1 MCELTLALRFDKITR
16 DKNFLRGD
24 KIMIRIN
31 EIKLPLEGT
40 PEDLLAAAAKALRLP
55 KRRIISL
62 EVARKSLDSRKKENL
77 FFVYSVDVIV
87 DGDEADVLEKS
98 KCKKAMLTEP
108 FSYIIPDNKRK
119 SNLRPIVAG
128 FGPGGIWAALTL
140 ARAGLRPIV
149 LERGRDIDQRTAD
162 VNRFWQT
169 KVIDETSNVQFGEG
183 GAGTFSD
190 GKLTTGIKDK
200 LCRKVFLDFVEF
212 GAPEEILYS
221 WRPHIGT
228 DKLGQVVKNMREEI
242 KRLGGDVL
250 FSCCLTDIIIAN
262 GVVHGVTY
270 INEKGEAVDIE
281 TDSVILAVG
290 HSAKDTVEM
299 LYNKGIDIMQKPFS
313 VGARIEHPRKMID
326 RAQYGDFAGHPALGA
341 ADYKLACHPP
351 HGRGAYTFCMCPGG
365 TVVAAAS
372 ENGGVV
378 VNGMSNFAR
387 NEENSNSA
395 LLVGVEPE
403 DFGSEHPL
411 AGFKLQREIEEK
423 AFRCGGGD
431 FTAPAQ
437 LVGDFL
443 QNVRSTQLGSVNPSC
458 PTGVKMGDIREVL
471 PKKVTDTMADAIV
484 KMGKQLKGFD
494 LPDAVLTAPETRS
507 SSPVRVLRDEFYQ
520 ALTVRGLYPC
530 GEGAGYA
537 GGIVSA
543 AVDGIRCA
551 HAVLSDEF

>member
-1 MCELTLALRFDKITR
+1 
-16 DKNFLRGD
+16 
-24 KIMIRIN
+24 MIRIN
-31 EIKLPLEGT
+31 EIKLPLEA
-40 PEDLLAAAAKALRLP
+40 ENDDILAAAAKALRCP
-55 KRRIISL
+55 KRKITSL
-62 EVARKSLDSRKKENL
+62 EIVKKSLDSRKKDNL
-77 FFVYSVDVIV
+77 FFVYSVDVCV
-87 DGDEADVLEKS
+87 DGDEDEILKKS
-98 KCKKAMLTEP
+98 GCKKAAVVEP
-108 FSYIIPDNKRK
+108 FSYVMPENKRH
-119 SNLRPIVAG
+119 SEFRPVVAG
-128 FGPGGIWAALTL
+128 FGPGGMWAALTL
-140 ARAGLRPIV
+140 ARAGLRPVV
-149 LERGRDIDQRTAD
+149 LERGRDIDSRTSD
-162 VNRFWQT
+162 VNRFWST
-169 KVIDETSNVQFGEG
+169 KKIDETSNVQFGEG

-190 GKLTTGIKDK
+190 GKLTTGIKDP

-212 GAPEEILYS
+212 GAPEEILWS

-228 DKLGQVVKNMREEI
+228 DKLAEVVKNMREEI

-262 GVVHGVTY
+262 GVVHGISYV
-270 INEKGEAVDIE
+270 NEKGEKLDME

-299 LYNKGIDIMQKPFS
+299 LYRKGLDLMQKPFS
-313 VGARIEHPRKMID
+313 VGARIEHPREMID
-326 RAQYGDFAGHPALGA
+326 KAQYGDFAGHPALGA
-341 ADYKLACHPP
+341 ADYKLSCHPP

-372 ENGGVV
+372 EEGGVV

-387 NEENSNSA
+387 DGENSNSA

-403 DFGSEHPL
+403 DFGSDHPL

-443 QNVRSTQLGSVNPSC
+443 QNVKSTQLGSVNPSC

-507 SSPVRVLRDEFYQ
+507 SSPVRILRDEYYQ
-520 ALTVRGLYPC
+520 ALKVRGLYPC

-551 HAVLSDEF
+551 HAVLDDDLTK

>member
-1 MCELTLALRFDKITR
+1 
-16 DKNFLRGD
+16 
-24 KIMIRIN
+24 MIRIN
-31 EIKLPLEGT
+31 EIKLPLDSAES
-40 PEDLLAAAAKALRLP
+40 DLLAAVAKEL
-55 KRRIISL
+55 KCSEKQIKDIKI
-62 EVARKSLDSRKKENL
+62 ARKSLDSRKKENL
-77 FFVYSVDVIV
+77 FFVYSVDVTV
-87 DGDEADVLEKS
+87 ECDEAKLIEKS
-98 KCKKAMLTEP
+98 RSKKATTIEP
-108 FSYIIPDNKRK
+108 FSYVMPENKRK
-119 SNLRPIVAG
+119 SQFRPVVVG

-149 LERGRDIDQRTAD
+149 LERGRNVDERTAD
-162 VNRFWQT
+162 VNKFWQT
-169 KVIDETSNVQFGEG
+169 KVIDESSNVQFGEG

-212 GAPEEILYS
+212 GAPEDILYS

-228 DKLGQVVKNMREEI
+228 DRLGEVVKNMRKEI
-242 KRLGGDVL
+242 IRLGGEVR

-262 GVVHGVTY
+262 GFVHGVTY
-270 INEKGEAVDIE
+270 TDANGESADLE
-281 TDSVILAVG
+281 TDSVILAIG

-299 LYNKGIDIMQKPFS
+299 IYRKGINLMQKPFS
-313 VGARIEHPRKMID
+313 VGARIEHPREMID
-326 RAQYGDFAGHPALGA
+326 RAQYGSFAGHPALGA
-341 ADYKLACHPP
+341 ADYKLSCHPP

-378 VNGMSNFAR
+378 VNGMSNYAR
-387 NEENSNSA
+387 DGENSNSA
-395 LLVGVEPE
+395 LLVGIEPE
-403 DFGSEHPL
+403 DFGSDHPL

-423 AFRCGGGD
+423 AFRCGGSD

-443 QNVRSTQLGSVNPSC
+443 QGVESTAPGKVNPSC
-458 PTGVKMGDIREVL
+458 PTGVKFGDIRQVL

-484 KMGKQLKGFD
+484 KMSRQLKGFD
-494 LPDAVLTAPETRS
+494 MPDTVLTAPETRS
-507 SSPVRVLRDEFYQ
+507 SSPVRILRDEFYQ
-520 ALTVRGLYPC
+520 TLKVRGLYPC

-551 HAVLSDEF
+551 HAVLNDEF